1 MGSEVKYYTI
11 VYPGEF
17 GQLVKETFSE
27 DQIIRS
33 YYKYWYGKMVQANKH
48 DMISRELCIDDWIV
62 VHWALE
68 TDQFGNKL
76 Q

>member
-1 MGSEVKYYTI
+1 MKYYTI
-11 VYPGEF
+11 VYPGEV

-27 DQIIRS
+27 DQIIQS
-33 YYKYWYGKMVQANKH
+33 YYRYWVAKMVQANKH

-62 VHWALE
+62 VHWAME

-76 Q
+76 

>member
-1 MGSEVKYYTI
+1 MKYYTI

>member
-1 MGSEVKYYTI
+1 MKYYTI

-48 DMISRELCIDDWIV
+48 EFISREQCIGDWIV
-62 VHWALE
+62 VHWAME

-76 Q
+76 

>member
-1 MGSEVKYYTI
+1 MKYYTI

-27 DQIIRS
+27 DQIIKS
-33 YYKYWYGKMVQANKH
+33 YYRYWITKMIKANKY
-48 DMISRELCIDDWIV
+48 DMISRELCIDDWISL
-62 VHWALE
+62 HWAME

-76 Q
+76 N